1 MVLLHFVSKQFSCA
15 IDHWFY
21 LWCDFLLVFFRV
33 LLSFVG
39 IFCWLI
45 GVFYNIIVIFCF
57 CLCIVTEYFILTL
70 GILRNRMKKGFFC
83 YQSLTLWHSFLLLI
97 IDIRSALGR
106 VAVYLWYREKK
117 SMIPVNWVPENC
129 FWAHWMCWMSPAWVT
144 ELLVHFLCS
153 FKPHLL

>member
-39 IFCWLI
+39 IFCWLV

-106 VAVYLWYREKK
+106 VAVYLWYREKINNTCK
-117 SMIPVNWVPENC
+117 LGSRKLFLSTLNVLD
-129 FWAHWMCWMSPAWVT
+129 VT
-144 ELLVHFLCS
+144 CLSYRALGS
-153 FKPHLL
+153 FSV